1 MFECQEIPV
10 LEFNNDVFI
19 PSKKAWTALSTQF
32 SKCCNTSTISLLLLL
47 GTTALTALIC
57 KTRGHSTRG
66 TGFFKVTQVD
76 KINVQ
81 WRCFKMYI
89 TFALRTEIYGSL
101 YDKFKYVKPNILRVC
116 LTANRE
122 RSVEKLQWNSQVQ
135 HIKATLLKQYSTSL
149 HSIVSVREN
158 ILIMKNKTYDYWFQ
172 NKPTYS

>member
-1 MFECQEIPV
+1 MYNE
-10 LEFNNDVFI
+10 
-19 PSKKAWTALSTQF
+19 
-32 SKCCNTSTISLLLLL
+32 
-47 GTTALTALIC
+47 G
-57 KTRGHSTRG
+57 
-66 TGFFKVTQVD
+66 
-76 KINVQ
+76 
-81 WRCFKMYI
+81 KMYI